1 MRNSTRNKTM
11 NKRTGTVFLTVLSL
25 ALSPMAVSKEKS
37 INIAEDTSGLPAAL
51 SENLARTSLSM
62 GVKEPVNIRSSNE
75 GGNRYAVVSGSSSTS
90 CKIKLSKDDQ
100 PKILGVSCK

>member
-1 MRNSTRNKTM
+1 M
-11 NKRTGTVFLTVLSL
+11 NKRTGTILLTVLSL

-37 INIAEDTSGLPAAL
+37 IDIQEDSSGLPAEL

-62 GVKEPVNIRSSNE
+62 GVKEPVRIRSSKE
-75 GGNRYAVVSGSSSTS
+75 GGNNYVVVSGSSSTS
-90 CKIKLSKDDQ
+90 CKIKLSKDDE

>member
-1 MRNSTRNKTM
+1 M
-11 NKRTGTVFLTVLSL
+11 NKRTGTILLTVLSL

-37 INIAEDTSGLPAAL
+37 IDIQEDSSGLPAEL

-62 GVKEPVNIRSSNE
+62 GVKEPVSIRSSKE
-75 GGNRYAVVSGSSSTS
+75 GGNNYVVVSGSSSTR
-90 CKIKLSKDDQ
+90 CKIKLSKDDE